1 MKPLVSTEWL
11 ADNLGEVRVFDCTFY
26 LPTEKRDARAE
37 FAANHIPSAGF
48 FDIATISDTDTDLP
62 HMVPTPGRFA
72 RLMGELGISNTS
84 RVVFYDQ
91 KGLNSAARGWWMMGL
106 FGHDRS
112 AVLDGGLPKWVAEG
126 RSLEAGL
133 PPRAKPTIFQPDY
146 RAQRLRG
153 IGDMIGNVATRTEIV
168 LDARPTGR
176 FDGTLAEPRPG
187 MRSGHIPGAV
197 SLPVATVMT
206 EDQTLLPAAELRAK
220 LAALG
225 VDGTRPV
232 VTSCGSGITATVLT
246 LAMARAGLPVGA
258 VYDGSWSEWGS
269 RTDTPVET

>member
-11 ADNLGEVRVFDCTFY
+11 ADNLGEVRVFDCTYY
-26 LPTEKRDARAE
+26 LPTDGRDAMAE
-37 FAANHIPSAGF
+37 FTAGHIPSAGF
-48 FDIATISDTDTDLP
+48 FNIQTIADTETDLP

-106 FGHDRS
+106 FGNDRA

-133 PPRAKPTIFQPDY
+133 PPRAKPTIFRPDF
-146 RAQRLRG
+146 RATRLRG
-153 IGDMIGNVATRTEIV
+153 IGDMIDLATSRAEIV
-168 LDARPTGR
+168 LDARPAGR
-176 FDGTLAEPRPG
+176 FNGTMAEPRPG
-187 MRSGHIPGAV
+187 IRSGHIPGAV
-197 SLPVATVMT
+197 SLPISEVMT
-206 EDQTLLPAAELRAK
+206 AEQTLLPPDQLRAK
-220 LAALG
+220 LASLG
-225 VDGTRPV
+225 IDGSKPV
-232 VTSCGSGITATVLT
+232 VTSCGSGVTATILT
-246 LAMARAGLPVGA
+246 LAMARAGLSHGA

-269 RTDTPVET
+269 RTDTPVEI

>member
-11 ADNLGEVRVFDCTFY
+11 ADNLGEVRVFDCTYY
-26 LPTEKRDARAE
+26 LPTEQRDAMAE
-37 FAANHIPSAGF
+37 FTAGHIPSAGF
-48 FDIATISDTDTDLP
+48 FGIDAIADTDTDLP

-72 RLMGELGISNTS
+72 RLVGELGISNTS

-91 KGLNSAARGWWMMGL
+91 KGVNSAARGWWMMGL

-126 RSLEAGL
+126 RTLEAGL
-133 PPRAKPTIFQPDY
+133 PPRAKPVIFRPDF
-146 RAQRLRG
+146 RATRLRG
-153 IGDMIGNVATRTEIV
+153 IGDMLDNTTTRAEIV
-168 LDARPTGR
+168 LDARPAGR
-176 FDGTLAEPRPG
+176 FDGSVAEPRPG

-197 SLPVATVMT
+197 SLPISAVMT
-206 EDQTLLPAAELRAK
+206 AGQTMLPAAELRAK

-232 VTSCGSGITATVLT
+232 VASCGSGITATVLT
-246 LAMARAGLPVGA
+246 LAMARAGLPTGA

-269 RTDTPVET
+269 RSDTPVEI

>member
-11 ADNLGEVRVFDCTFY
+11 ADNLGEVLVFDCTYY
-26 LPTEKRDARAE
+26 LPTEQRNAAAE
-37 FAANHIPSAGF
+37 FAAGHIPSAGV
-48 FDIATISDTDTDLP
+48 FDIEAISDPDTDLP

-72 RLMGELGISNTS
+72 RLVGELGISNTS

-91 KGLNSAARGWWMMGL
+91 KGINSAARGWWMMGL

-133 PPRAKPTIFQPDY
+133 PPRAKPTIFRPDF

-153 IGDMIGNVATRTEIV
+153 IGDMLANVTTAEELV
-168 LDARPTGR
+168 LDARPAGR
-176 FDGTLAEPRPG
+176 FNGTVLEPRPG
-187 MRSGHIPGAV
+187 MRSGHIPGAR
-197 SLPVATVMT
+197 SLPIAEVLTA
-206 EDQTLLPAAELRAK
+206 DQTLLPVAELRAK

-225 VDGTRPV
+225 IDGTKPV
-232 VTSCGSGITATVLT
+232 VTSCGSGVTATVLT
-246 LAMARAGLPVGA
+246 LAMVRAGLPTGA

-269 RTDTPVET
+269 RSDTPVET